1 VRAGLVLAIALAV
14 WAAVAV
20 APADAGPPQAGIQ
33 VALRALG
40 LYNGPVDG
48 IVGPETRAALAAARA
63 RGQSL
68 GPLGRPAFGSRL
80 LERGDFGLDVSTL
93 QFMLLRRAVYK
104 GALDGYFDGL
114 TEAAVRRFQQ
124 QADLVPDGIVGVKT
138 AAALTRRPPVMPVRV
153 VTGSAQVRDQL
164 DVWADRL
171 QVSPPLVRALAWM
184 ESGYQPDLVS
194 TAGARGVMQLLPE
207 TRRYVQ
213 QVLVGHRLPQTVD
226 GGIEAGV
233 LLLRHLLQRFDGDQ
247 RLALAAW
254 YQGEAAV
261 RKHGI
266 YAVTKPF
273 VDDVLALEARM

>member
-1 VRAGLVLAIALAV
+1 M
-14 WAAVAV
+14 AV
-20 APADAGPPQAGIQ
+20 APAEAGPPQAGIQ

-48 IVGPETRAALAAARA
+48 IVGPETRAALASVR
-63 RGQSL
+63 RTGRSL

-93 QFMLLRRAVYK
+93 QFMLLRRAVYD
-104 GALDGYFDGL
+104 GALDGYFDRL
-114 TEAAVRRFQQ
+114 TEAAVRRFQRR
-124 QADLVPDGIVGVKT
+124 ADLVPDGIVGVKT
-138 AAALTRRPPVMPVRV
+138 AAALTRRPAVTARV
-153 VTGSAQVRDQL
+153 VTGSAQVRGLL

-171 QVSPPLVRALAWM
+171 HVSVPLVRALAWM
-184 ESGYQPDLVS
+184 ESGYQPGLVS
-194 TAGARGVMQLLPE
+194 AAGARGVMQLLPE

-213 QVLVGHRLPQTVD
+213 QVLVGHPLPRTVD

-261 RKHGI
+261 RKHGVF
-266 YAVTKPF
+266 AVTRPF
-273 VDDVLALEARM
+273 VADVLALEARM